1 LGPVFDLHFE
11 ERMKNRELQR
21 QLNTDAITRA
31 RDEQTYQQHYGQ
43 NRLDETK
50 DRLANWGREDKQLAD
65 TRAYNERG
73 TAAQNAFDLT
83 KLDKEHQNRLGEIA
97 ATGKEAYRR
106 EELKQQ
112 HDLGFYP
119 KLAEWLKVS
128 GHAPNQITPEGRM
141 AMNQLYTADETGK
154 MTFDQMAQA
163 AEASGVNVW
172 SAGDESAPQI
182 DAMTNELVTRGH
194 LQLPAG
200 AKPEDRKAATDSLRR
215 RAEYMHDKGLPI
227 DRFAEADSAINQ
239 MDQSSNALQQL
250 DGILSNPANGDGGR
264 VARMGGYIKNQIPG
278 DIIQHAPVINPNS
291 KVIQRFM
298 FDHGGLWEKALDLSQ
313 IKDPSA
319 LYSVQ
324 DLVTMLTAAGA
335 PVTATTPKQ
344 IVDVAKEL
352 IKMSQQGP
360 EISGRA
366 AATPGRGYGPMSGIL
381 GK

>member
-1 LGPVFDLHFE
+1 
-11 ERMKNRELQR
+11 
-21 QLNTDAITRA
+21 
-31 RDEQTYQQHYGQ
+31 
-43 NRLDETK
+43 
-50 DRLANWGREDKQLAD
+50 
-65 TRAYNERG
+65 
-73 TAAQNAFDLT
+73 
-83 KLDKEHQNRLGEIA
+83 
-97 ATGKEAYRR
+97 
-106 EELKQQ
+106 
-112 HDLGFYP
+112 
-119 KLAEWLKVS
+119 
-128 GHAPNQITPEGRM
+128 
-141 AMNQLYTADETGK
+141 
-154 MTFDQMAQA
+154 
-163 AEASGVNVW
+163 
-172 SAGDESAPQI
+172 
-182 DAMTNELVTRGH
+182 
-194 LQLPAG
+194 
-200 AKPEDRKAATDSLRR
+200 
-215 RAEYMHDKGLPI
+215 
-227 DRFAEADSAINQ
+227 
-239 MDQSSNALQQL
+239 
-250 DGILSNPANGDGGR
+250 
-264 VARMGGYIKNQIPG
+264 MGGYIKNQIPG